1 MLYQSLF
8 PSISRSCPFF
18 YSEYWYYRLVLS
30 FCAKAE
36 VHSFEVRVGM
46 RLSDYVVRVLIYY
59 NLPDLLRCCG
69 WCSLSLHHQMVRWRS

>member
-1 MLYQSLF
+1 MLYQPLF

-59 NLPDLLRCCG
+59 NLPDLLHRNAG
-69 WCSLSLHHQMVRWRS
+69 NAQLPLHVRIELGL